1 LTDAWNFDGAP
12 PTDDAHSAVTL
23 VEGST
28 FCLSAPNGD
37 ISPGT
42 IHGLFFRDT
51 RILSRWELRID
62 GRSLDPLVVQHEAPF
77 SATFVCRTPPRAGRA
92 DSTLLVVRRR
102 YVGDGM
108 REDVV
113 IENLSNEAAGCT
125 VTLLADSDFADLF
138 EVKENRVSGGVGRIS
153 TQVAD
158 GLLADYRWMGQSR
171 GVRVSA
177 EPAPEYGPGLVSFQV
192 VVPARGS
199 WSATIQVQAAVNDV
213 LLPGRYAPGQPV
225 SRPEQ
230 LLSAWREQG
239 PVFSEGPA
247 GVLGTFQ
254 QSQEDLGVLRIFD
267 HDHPDRVAVAAG
279 APWFMSLFGRDSL
292 LSAWMALPIDLRLAV
307 GTLQT
312 LAGYQGEAV
321 NPMTEE
327 QPGRIMHEMRTG
339 MQTALALGGAK
350 VYFGTADATPL
361 FVMLLDEVRRW
372 GAPAEEVAAL
382 LPAADRALAWIA
394 EYGDADGDGFVE
406 YRRATDRGLVNQGWK
421 DSGDGVNFASGR
433 LADTPIAL
441 CEVQAYTYA
450 AYHARAR
457 LALAEG
463 DDQQAQEWS
472 GRADKLRSAFNSAF
486 WLPDREYFAIALDG
500 DKRPVDAL
508 ASNMGH
514 CLWTGIVDDDKA
526 AAVAAHLLSPEMFS
540 GWGIRTLATSMGA
553 YNPMSYHNGSVW
565 PHDNAV
571 AVAGLMRYGFVDEA
585 QKVALAILDAAEA
598 FGGRLPELFCGFDR
612 DRFNAPV
619 GYPTSCSPQ
628 AWAAATPFHLLR
640 SLLRLEPSLPEGRLT
655 LSPVLPESL
664 LPLRIDRLRIG
675 DGVLSLDLRTE
686 GNSIRQA
693 PDGLIVQLGAGAGAP
708 RAGR

>member
-158 GLLADYRWMGQSR
+158 GLFADYRWMGQSR

-213 LLPGRYAPGQPV
+213 LLPGRYAPGQPA

-247 GVLGTFQ
+247 GVLGTLQ

-321 NPMTEE
+321 NPMTE
-327 QPGRIMHEMRTG
+327 
-339 MQTALALGGAK
+339 
-350 VYFGTADATPL
+350 
-361 FVMLLDEVRRW
+361 
-372 GAPAEEVAAL
+372 
-382 LPAADRALAWIA
+382 
-394 EYGDADGDGFVE
+394 
-406 YRRATDRGLVNQGWK
+406 
-421 DSGDGVNFASGR
+421 
-433 LADTPIAL
+433 
-441 CEVQAYTYA
+441 
-450 AYHARAR
+450 
-457 LALAEG
+457 
-463 DDQQAQEWS
+463 
-472 GRADKLRSAFNSAF
+472 
-486 WLPDREYFAIALDG
+486 
-500 DKRPVDAL
+500 
-508 ASNMGH
+508 
-514 CLWTGIVDDDKA
+514 
-526 AAVAAHLLSPEMFS
+526 
-540 GWGIRTLATSMGA
+540 
-553 YNPMSYHNGSVW
+553 
-565 PHDNAV
+565 
-571 AVAGLMRYGFVDEA
+571 
-585 QKVALAILDAAEA
+585 
-598 FGGRLPELFCGFDR
+598 
-612 DRFNAPV
+612 
-619 GYPTSCSPQ
+619 
-628 AWAAATPFHLLR
+628 
-640 SLLRLEPSLPEGRLT
+640 
-655 LSPVLPESL
+655 
-664 LPLRIDRLRIG
+664 
-675 DGVLSLDLRTE
+675 
-686 GNSIRQA
+686 
-693 PDGLIVQLGAGAGAP
+693 
-708 RAGR
+708 